1 MKLIECPRDAWQG
14 HKHIIPTQRKIAYL
28 NQLLQLGFDTLDF
41 GSFVSAK
48 AMPQV
53 ADTAL
58 LIDQLDLDGTS
69 TKLLTIVANERGSA
83 DACSYEKVHYLGYPF
98 SISETFQR
106 RNTNA
111 SIAESF
117 QRVEKIAEM
126 CQKHGKELVIY
137 ISMGFGN
144 PYGDAWDPDVIL
156 FWVDRLAGLGI
167 RIFSLADTVG
177 VADPEDIRAVFSTIM
192 PAMPS
197 LEFGAHFHTHPDLWR
212 IKIDAAYNAGCR
224 RFDGAILGY
233 GGCPMAQDD
242 LVGNMPTEKLIEY
255 AREKQ
260 EQLHFDPEKLDQ
272 AKKMFLDLV
281 RD

>member
-14 HKHIIPTQRKIAYL
+14 RTRFIPTQQKIAYL
-28 NQLLQLGFDTLDF
+28 NQLLHLGFDTLDC

-48 AMPQV
+48 AIPQV
-53 ADTAL
+53 ADTAT
-58 LIDQLDLDGTS
+58 LIDQLNLDETS

-83 DACSYEKVHYLGYPF
+83 EACSFEKVSYLGYPF

-111 SIAESF
+111 TIAESF

-126 CQKHGKELVIY
+126 CNTHGKELVIY

-144 PYGDAWDPDVIL
+144 PYGDTWDPDVIL
-156 FWVDRLAGLGI
+156 YWVERLAGLGI

-177 VADPEDIRAVFSTIM
+177 LANPNDISAVFSSII
-192 PAMPS
+192 PAMPG
-197 LEFGAHFHTHPDLWR
+197 LEFGAHFHTQPNLWR
-212 IKIDAAYNAGCR
+212 LKIDAAYNAGCR

-233 GGCPMAQDD
+233 GGCPMAQDE
-242 LVGNMPTEKLIEY
+242 LIGNMPTEKLIKY
-255 AREKQ
+255 ALEKQ
-260 EQLHFDPEKLDQ
+260 ELPQIDPVRLDQ
-272 AKKMFLDLV
+272 AKKKFLELV
-281 RD
+281 HD